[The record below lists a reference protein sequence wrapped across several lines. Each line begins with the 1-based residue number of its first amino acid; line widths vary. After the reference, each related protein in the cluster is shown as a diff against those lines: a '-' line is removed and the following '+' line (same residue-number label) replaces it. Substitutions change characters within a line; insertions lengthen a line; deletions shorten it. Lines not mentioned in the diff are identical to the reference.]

1 VARRARE
8 ERDAAH
14 ERAADAEDV
23 EVHLKNFPVLISL
36 GVLGGSIFV

>member
-23 EVHLKNFPVLISL
+23 QVQREVLQPSGANER
-36 GVLGGSIFV
+36 